1 MLSFLGEGKSKVPKK
16 QAAVAVPS
24 FQKKTPN
31 GTPKK
36 EQAKNSCL
44 TKKNRYNPSVPGINT
59 IKCVTLPETNIAP
72 AHRLSQK
79 DGLVF
84 QPFTFRCHVSFRE
97 GSSKWKP
104 EPHAVAGP
112 ELGS

>member
-44 TKKNRYNPSVPGINT
+44 TKKKQVQPKCSRYKHNKMCYTP
-59 IKCVTLPETNIAP
+59 
-72 AHRLSQK
+72 
-79 DGLVF
+79 
-84 QPFTFRCHVSFRE
+84 
-97 GSSKWKP
+97 
-104 EPHAVAGP
+104 
-112 ELGS
+112 